1 MIDHLI
7 RQERDGGYWLIRAEG
22 RAIEL
27 NDAGYRLM
35 ACLHE
40 TQGLLEGPELRRLAG
55 ADMLHNGSGILSQL
69 RTYGLDRP
77 SGWAAVRHVPC
88 DVPSETLPANAVVA
102 PKRIYFEITRS
113 CNLSCRSCFNNSRH
127 ALPGELTH
135 QELLDVNRQAYE
147 LGVFEI
153 RYTGGECTIV
163 PGFPDVVADARR
175 RGFYVSIG
183 TNGVYTDE
191 QLEWL
196 PHCGIDWFIIS
207 LDGDRD
213 TNDAVRGA
221 GTYDRVLNTLKALGN
236 GPSTRIR
243 LNMVVARH
251 NLGSI
256 EAVARVA
263 ADNHAS
269 SLNLIPLRPYGR
281 SVHQMT
287 WDMFNQEDFYEFIRE
302 VNRLRK
308 MFRGVT
314 FSTTIDLLDPEAT
327 TSHDL
332 IVQKKTTCAAGVE
345 ACVVGPLGHV
355 YGCSYSPASFPD
367 STDLEGKAVFIAG
380 NLRDDDLRTIWRDSR
395 RWSVFRDLSHYKN
408 AKCHPCGHYQVRCSG
423 SCQIMSWYE
432 LKHQRSVAVGEADIK
447 EFLDPYCF
455 RDLLDERGR
464 TADLSALL
472 GGAGMDGFR

>member
-196 PHCGIDWFIIS
+196 PHCQQEE
-207 LDGDRD
+207 
-213 TNDAVRGA
+213 
-221 GTYDRVLNTLKALGN
+221 LGLRPLPKIN
-236 GPSTRIR
+236 GPRR
-243 LNMVVARH
+243 RCV
-251 NLGSI
+251 GG
-256 EAVARVA
+256 
-263 ADNHAS
+263 
-269 SLNLIPLRPYGR
+269 RPIHPQN
-281 SVHQMT
+281 S
-287 WDMFNQEDFYEFIRE
+287 
-302 VNRLRK
+302 
-308 MFRGVT
+308 RG
-314 FSTTIDLLDPEAT
+314 P
-327 TSHDL
+327 
-332 IVQKKTTCAAGVE
+332 Q
-345 ACVVGPLGHV
+345 
-355 YGCSYSPASFPD
+355 
-367 STDLEGKAVFIAG
+367 
-380 NLRDDDLRTIWRDSR
+380 R
-395 RWSVFRDLSHYKN
+395 R
-408 AKCHPCGHYQVRCSG
+408 A
-423 SCQIMSWYE
+423 
-432 LKHQRSVAVGEADIK
+432 
-447 EFLDPYCF
+447 
-455 RDLLDERGR
+455 
-464 TADLSALL
+464 
-472 GGAGMDGFR
+472 